1 MENFKNTKFNYFK
14 SIKLAQCRTF
24 SETQKLSFV
33 SKDGSPCMWNLII
46 GDNGTGKTTILRS
59 LALALSVNQEY
70 VYEYWGER
78 NEVVPSLFVREE
90 NKKAQFDYVLLG
102 EKDAELPFTF
112 TSDKY
117 GISQKKEGAVR
128 AIYMGDFPFYNLPKL
143 VAYGANRKIGDS
155 KLSSE
160 KSSPVISLFNE
171 NALLSN
177 AEEWLLQA
185 DYKSKTIKGN
195 RNIVKIEEILLDLFK
210 GEISDIKIMHDPSSN
225 RMVSNVFFKTD
236 YGMVR
241 LHQLSLGYKTIL
253 AWMVD
258 FSMQLFNFYPESK
271 NPLREP
277 AVCLVD
283 EIDLHLH
290 PKFQR
295 NLVAFLSKTFPK
307 TQFIAT
313 AHSPL
318 IVQAFSDANI
328 IMLKKEKDH
337 VVADINPLNI
347 KAYRI
352 DQILTS
358 DLFGLKSGH
367 SVNAEKLLKKR
378 TNILSKES
386 LTIQDEKELE
396 RIEKELGKI
405 PTWEDKYERQAMS
418 AIDKIALWLE
428 NKEIDDKNKQKH

>member
-1 MENFKNTKFNYFK
+1 MENLKNTTFNYFK

-24 SETQKLSFV
+24 SEAQKLSFV

-59 LALALSVNQEY
+59 LALALSVNKEY

-90 NKKAQFDYVLLG
+90 NKKAQFDYELIG
-102 EKDAELPFTF
+102 ENNAELPFTF

-117 GISQKKEGAVR
+117 GISQKKEGAVK

-143 VAYGANRKIGDS
+143 IAYGANRKIGDS

-171 NALLSN
+171 NALLTN

-185 DYKSKTIKGN
+185 DYKSKTIKGD
-195 RNIVKIEEILLDLFK
+195 RNIVKIEQILLDLFK
-210 GEISDIKIMHDPSSN
+210 GEISDIKILHDRSSN
-225 RMVSNVFFKTD
+225 RMVPNVFFKTD

-258 FSMQLFNFYPESK
+258 LSMQLFNFYPDSK

-307 TQFIAT
+307 TQFIVT

-337 VVADINPLNI
+337 VVADMNPLNI

-358 DLFGLKSGH
+358 DLFGLESGR
-367 SVNAEKLLKKR
+367 SVNAERLLKKR
-378 TNILSKES
+378 TNILSKKS
-386 LTIQDEKELE
+386 LTNQDEKDLE
-396 RIEKELGKI
+396 KIERELGEV
-405 PTWEDKYERQAMS
+405 PTWEDKYERQAMN

-428 NKEIDDKNKQKH
+428 KKEIDDKNK